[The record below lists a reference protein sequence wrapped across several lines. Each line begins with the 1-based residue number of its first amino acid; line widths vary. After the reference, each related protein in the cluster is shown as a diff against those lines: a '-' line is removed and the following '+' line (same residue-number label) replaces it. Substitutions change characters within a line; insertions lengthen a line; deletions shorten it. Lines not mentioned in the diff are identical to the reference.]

1 MPTPPSLSPE
11 QREAALEKA
20 AAARRVRAETKDRLK
35 MGLVSFDELLEL
47 ADTDELVGKMKALAA
62 LESMPK
68 IGKVKARR
76 LMRDVGIAESRRLQ
90 GLGENQRTQLV
101 DFFAAYLWLAER
113 HGVERCDQQQ
123 QSDHLC
129 HLRRRWCWQGNHS
142 CRADATRFDNAPQPI
157 LDYTVTEA

>member
-1 MPTPPSLSPE
+1 MPTPPILSAQ

-20 AAARRVRAETKDRLK
+20 AAARRVRAEAKDRLK

-47 ADTDELVGKMKALAA
+47 ADRDELVGKMKALAA

-90 GLGENQRTQLV
+90 GLGENQRSQLLS
-101 DFFAAYLWLAER
+101 FFAASA
-113 HGVERCDQQQ
+113 
-123 QSDHLC
+123 
-129 HLRRRWCWQGNHS
+129 
-142 CRADATRFDNAPQPI
+142 
-157 LDYTVTEA
+157 

>member
-20 AAARRVRAETKDRLK
+20 AAARRVRAETKARLK

-47 ADTDELVGKMKALAA
+47 ADTDELVGKMKALTA

-90 GLGENQRTQLV
+90 GLGENPRSQLV
-101 DFFAAYLWLAER
+101 AFFAA
-113 HGVERCDQQQ
+113 
-123 QSDHLC
+123 
-129 HLRRRWCWQGNHS
+129 
-142 CRADATRFDNAPQPI
+142 
-157 LDYTVTEA
+157 